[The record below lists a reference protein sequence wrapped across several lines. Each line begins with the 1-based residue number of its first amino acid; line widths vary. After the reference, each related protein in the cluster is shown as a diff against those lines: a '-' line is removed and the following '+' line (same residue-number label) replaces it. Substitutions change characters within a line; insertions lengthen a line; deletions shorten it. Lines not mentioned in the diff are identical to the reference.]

1 MTLTPTE
8 QLKKFLENS
17 KDILIIIPENSSAD
31 TIGSAW
37 ALYYFLEKRKLVPTI
52 AFSDNLDPK
61 FNFLSRPERLVNE
74 ISGARDF
81 VLSFDVNRNK
91 ITKIRHEETEN
102 KFNIYLTP
110 ERGAI
115 DPRDF
120 SFILAKFK
128 YDLLIV
134 IGSPDLDSI
143 GPLYTSNTDLFFE
156 VPVVNIDHKSNNDNF
171 GQINVT
177 DVTASS
183 SSEIIYRIIEEIDPL
198 SFDKKIASSLLT
210 GIIGETDSFQKRNTT
225 PKSLII
231 ASQLIEKGAD
241 QQEIIRWLYKTQNL
255 NVLKL
260 WGRAMARLNWE
271 ADIKLA
277 WSYLSIDDFIQSR
290 ATSHDLISILNK
302 FQENFSEG
310 NIFITLFND
319 TPSSSIALIKSSSLE
334 IIKKINLKLG
344 GDIKREVLEIKSENG
359 NLSDVGNL
367 LVEKIRSL
375 LT

>member
-8 QLKKFLENS
+8 QFKKFLENS
-17 KDILIIIPENSSAD
+17 KEILIIVPENPSAD
-31 TIGSAW
+31 TIGGAW
-37 ALYYFLEKRKLVPTI
+37 ALYYLLEKRKIVPTI

-61 FNFLSRPERLVNE
+61 FNFLPRPERLVNE

-91 ITKIRHEETEN
+91 ITKIRHEETES

-110 ERGAI
+110 ERGSI

-134 IGSPDLDSI
+134 LGSPDLESI
-143 GPLYTSNTDLFFE
+143 GPIYTSNTDLFFE
-156 VPVVNIDHKSNNDNF
+156 VPIVNIDHKSNNDSF
-171 GQINVT
+171 GQINII

-183 SSEIIYRIIEEIDPL
+183 SSEIIFRIIEEIDPL

-210 GIIGETDSFQKRNTT
+210 GIVGETDSFQKRNTT

-260 WGRAMARLNWE
+260 WGRAMAKLNWE

-290 ATSHDLISILNK
+290 ASSHDLANILDK
-302 FQENFSEG
+302 LEENFSEG
-310 NIFITLFND
+310 KIFIALFND
-319 TPSSSIALIKSSSLE
+319 TPSSSITLIKSSSLE
-334 IIKKINLKLG
+334 ILKKINLKLG

-367 LVEKIRSL
+367 MVEKIRSL
-375 LT
+375 LI